1 MSLFVVSD
9 YTTALGVTDSKEIA
23 FVGGAVVEVRRY
35 LASQG
40 LIFYPASPTK
50 TKKKLEGQSNGDC
63 VFDTYY
69 WQENLLTPVVSV
81 KNISDGSL
89 VKTLVLDTDYWV
101 KTKLLNT
108 NAVYQIETKDLI
120 YSNQNLEIDAVWGFD
135 IETSSN
141 YLDLENAIL
150 GYVQARLMEYRGS
163 VATLE
168 SGGRELS
175 EKILGK
181 ISLNYKSSTDTQTQL
196 KNTFKSLI
204 NTYL

>member
-9 YTTALGVTDSKEIA
+9 YTTALGVSDSKEIA

-40 LIFYPASPTK
+40 LVFYPASPTK
-50 TKKKLEGQSNGDC
+50 TKKKLKGQSNGDC

-81 KNISDGSL
+81 KNINDGSL

-108 NAVYQIETKDLI
+108 NVVYQVETKDLI

-175 EKILGK
+175 EKIL
-181 ISLNYKSSTDTQTQL
+181 
-196 KNTFKSLI
+196 
-204 NTYL
+204 